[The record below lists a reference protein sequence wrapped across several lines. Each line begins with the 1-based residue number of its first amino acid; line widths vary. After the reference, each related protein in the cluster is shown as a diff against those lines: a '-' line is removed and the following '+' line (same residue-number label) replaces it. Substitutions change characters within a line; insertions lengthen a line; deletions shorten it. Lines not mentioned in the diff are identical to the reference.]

1 MEIGVKQGSVL
12 SAYLF
17 TLYMD
22 NLVNSLIET
31 CVGCMMGSRLINT
44 LVYAD
49 NFVLIAPS
57 VGALKILLKIKA
69 LFYTSTNLENLI
81 IVHHLI

>member
-1 MEIGVKQGSVL
+1 MKTGVKQGSVL

-22 NLVNSLIET
+22 DLVKLLLDT
-31 CVGCMMGSRLINT
+31 RVGCYVGNKLINT

-49 NFVLIAPS
+49 DVVLITPS
-57 VGALKILLKIKA
+57 VGAMKLLLEKCEA
-69 LFYTSTNLENLI
+69 LSK
-81 IVHHLI
+81 